1 MGHKVSDGRAYV
13 AVATAIHSKDDPVE
27 YDGIFGFADVD
38 AVATDSFSISI
49 GQEEREVTLPAKTGD
64 WTVGFPVYWD
74 GALLTDVSTG
84 NRKVGRVTRQVL
96 AAGGVGWMLVDA
108 DAWAGGSAMGIVQTI
123 IPGAVA
129 GAHTVTGIKTTD
141 TLLAVIEMDFT
152 DASETGADLL
162 SEFTISAANTIDNTA
177 GTDTSGGF
185 LLVTYVN

>member
-1 MGHKVSDGRAYV
+1 MGHKISDGKSY
-13 AVATAIHSKDDPVE
+13 VATATATVTVGDPVE
-27 YDGIFGFADVD
+27 YDGIFGFADTD
-38 AVATDSFSISI
+38 AATGDDFSMSI
-49 GQEEREVTLPAKTGD
+49 GQEEREVTLPAKSGD
-64 WTVGFPVYWD
+64 WVVGTPVYWD
-74 GALLTDVSTG
+74 GVLLTAVSTG
-84 NRKVGRVTRQVL
+84 NRKVGRVTRLVA

-108 DAWAGGSAMGIVQTI
+108 DAWAGGSAAGIVQTI
-123 IPGAVA
+123 IAGGAA

-162 SEFTISAANTIDNTA
+162 SEFTISATDTIDNTA